1 MLIIIMMVEVEIMR
15 LAVAGWLVGVGVGW
29 LVGWLDGW
37 LVDWLAHM
45 SKSGRSLV
53 RRSSYFRMN
62 WDLVNGHYHH
72 NFYPLGH
79 AHQILSVSDV

>member
-1 MLIIIMMVEVEIMR
+1 MLMEVAAIILIIMMMVEVEIMR
-15 LAVAGWLVGVGVGW
+15 LAV
-29 LVGWLDGW
+29 VGWLDGWLTVIVWLVSW

-62 WDLVNGHYHH
+62 WDLVIGQWSMVITIFIH
-72 NFYPLGH
+72 
-79 AHQILSVSDV
+79 